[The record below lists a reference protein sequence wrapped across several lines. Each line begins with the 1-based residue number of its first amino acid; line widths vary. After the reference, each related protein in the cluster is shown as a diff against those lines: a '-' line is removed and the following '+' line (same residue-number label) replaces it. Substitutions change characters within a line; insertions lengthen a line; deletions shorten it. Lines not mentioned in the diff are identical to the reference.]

1 MRKLIHF
8 LLILCI
14 ASPLVHSKTAIYG
27 TVVHKTLF
35 FWFIAEILL
44 ILAILNPKKNE
55 IQFKNTLI
63 SKCVLILG
71 VTTLLSDLLGISPS
85 MSFFS
90 TFERMMGFITLFH
103 FIVFYFVLT
112 TFVDTKKMWFTLAI
126 ASTIAAIIISILG
139 LKDMHL
145 YDDHRNQSILANPSY
160 LAIYLLFSLFTVVIL
175 AEYAFKKNKL
185 TLFLSLPIFILLTIA
200 LFYTNT
206 RSGVFGLIA
215 GIIVALVYILFQS
228 KKAILP
234 VGIGLGLVIGV
245 TAFVFLN
252 KQKPWVQQQYIL
264 QKMTDVGF
272 GSNTISARLKVWK
285 MTLNGVFEKPILG
298 WGEGNFSHFYAKYYT
313 PDLYDVGYWYDSSHN
328 LILDKI
334 IQTGF
339 VGLLAFLG
347 LIIAVLIGILKAK
360 TAFSAW
366 ERGFLIG
373 SLIAYMVCLSFGFDC
388 FVSYLGLFSILAYVN
403 SNASFNATKLTFN
416 LPTKALLSL
425 KIILICGFLFSSY
438 YLIFKAIQTNTALTK
453 AYNQGDVNSLISESQ
468 KAMEISNL
476 WYYDVAIRLGLK
488 NETLANLSDTENET
502 FSREAGNI
510 LEIALKKHI
519 GDPVLM
525 TQLGLVQ
532 NRAFPKQAIQTY
544 QKLAEIAPNR
554 QLNLID
560 YGVFL
565 LGDDQNKEALA
576 VFEKAYKLDS
586 NYKTAKAYLALGLA
600 ANANPKEAVSV
611 LKTLSS
617 KTVADNLNLVINI
630 FETGDNPAEF
640 PDFMLEMPDKAG
652 FSQNCYLE
660 WAREAKKYG
669 NNHALA
675 IAFYAYERHFL
686 SIQGMPNIARVINNV
701 NLGKT
706 SPDTMAVYFSQFPN
720 R

>member
-8 LLILCI
+8 LLILGI

-44 ILAILNPKKNE
+44 VLAILNLKKNE
-55 IQFKNTLI
+55 IQFKNTQI
-63 SKCVLILG
+63 SKCVLLLG
-71 VTTLLSDLLGISPS
+71 VVTLLSDLLGISPS

-112 TFVDTKKMWFTLAI
+112 TFVNTKKMWFTLAI
-126 ASTIAAIIISILG
+126 ASTIAAVIISILG

-160 LAIYLLFSLFTVVIL
+160 LAIYLLFSLFSVIIL

-185 TLFLSLPIFILLTIA
+185 TLFLSIPIFILLSIA
-200 LFYTNT
+200 LFYSNT
-206 RSGVFGLIA
+206 RAGVFGLIA

-234 VGIGLGLVIGV
+234 VGIGLGLVISV

-298 WGEGNFSHFYAKYYT
+298 WGEGNFTHFYAKYYT

-347 LIIAVLIGILKAK
+347 LIIAALMGIWKAK

-388 FVSYLGLFSILAYVN
+388 FVSYLGLFSILAYIN
-403 SNASFNATKLTFN
+403 SNANSNATKLTFS

-425 KIILICGFLFSSY
+425 KIVLICGFLFSSY
-438 YLIFKAIQTNTALTK
+438 YLIFKAFQTNTALTK
-453 AYNQGDVNSLISESQ
+453 AYNQSEVYSLISESQ
-468 KAMEISNL
+468 KANKISDL

-502 FSREAGNI
+502 FSREAGKI
-510 LEIALKKHI
+510 LEMALEKHPK
-519 GDPVLM
+519 DPVLM
-525 TQLGLVQ
+525 TQLGLVE
-532 NRAFPKQAIQTY
+532 NRAFPQKAIQTY

-554 QLNLID
+554 QMNLID

-565 LGDDQNKEALA
+565 LDDNQNKEALA
-576 VFEKAYKLDS
+576 VFDKAYKLDT

-617 KTVADNLNLVINI
+617 KTVADNLYLVIDV
-630 FETGDNPAEF
+630 FETGENQTDF
-640 PDFMLEMPDKAG
+640 PDFMMLMPDKTG
-652 FSQNCYLE
+652 YTQNCYLE
-660 WAREAKKYG
+660 WARAAKKYG
-669 NNHALA
+669 NNHALDW
-675 IAFYAYERHFL
+675 AFWGYDWHFFGRKEL
-686 SIQGMPNIARVINNV
+686 PNIQRMLVDVKA
-701 NLGKT
+701 GKA
-706 SPDTMAVYFSQFPN
+706 SPDTMAVYFNQFPN